1 MKFFL
6 NSLLALF
13 FIACG
18 GGGGGGGGS
27 SSETK
32 LTNSDRKIVTS
43 SVKTTLLE
51 DNFSRY
57 QWHLNDLGSNLS
69 SDGNDYYNRYGHSTV
84 GGNDLGLNT
93 IWTDSKYSYLGYNAG
108 NPIIVQVVDDGV
120 DSNHEDLKDNM
131 HLSSSY
137 NDYTNSYGNPTPNN
151 TKDADHGTQVAGL
164 ISAVGYN
171 NIGVKGVAPSS
182 NLSAY
187 TFESSG
193 GSFSVSSSSLQRA
206 WYTTGNDIAIS
217 NNSWGQCVNKDS
229 VNEAFLELGA
239 QGDSSN
245 VALRNGKGRIYLFA
259 SGNGRT
265 GEDSCPNTSAME
277 SANTNYFQNSQYAIS
292 VAGVANNNQVTS
304 YSTPGSNVLV
314 SGYTGDL
321 ANSLV
326 GMGTTIP
333 TGNNQG
339 TNFDGSVYGNNST
352 WSIDTKG
359 NYTYTFQGTSAAT
372 PVVSGALALVLEACP
387 KLTYRDVKN
396 LIAKTATKVSDTYI
410 TNAAGLSH
418 SNNTGFGLINIK
430 GMIDGCKDSS
440 FTLLGSK
447 STATGSNT
455 VSETITNTTITK
467 NITISQNIKIEWI
480 GLTVSIDSDSLED
493 VQISLVSPNASNA
506 ESILLHEN
514 NALGTSATSYGNT
527 VKGYFNTGF
536 RLSTVAFMDETSNG
550 TWQVK
555 IKASNAT
562 LNKLDLEIVGH

>member
-6 NSLLALF
+6 SSLLVLF
-13 FIACG
+13 FIAC
-18 GGGGGGGGS
+18 GGGGGGS

-32 LTNSDRKIVTS
+32 LTNSDNKIVTS

-51 DNFSRY
+51 DDFSRY

-69 SDGNDYYNRYGHSTV
+69 SDGNDYYNRAGHTTI
-84 GGNDLGLNT
+84 GGNDMGLNT

-137 NDYTNSYGNPTPNN
+137 NDYTNSYGNPTPNDI
-151 TKDADHGTQVAGL
+151 KDADHGTQVAGL

-187 TFESSG
+187 AFKSSG
-193 GSFSVSSSSLQRA
+193 GSFTTSSSSLQRA
-206 WYTTGNDIAIS
+206 WYTGANANNIAIS
-217 NNSWGQCVNKDS
+217 NNSWGSCVNWDVLS
-229 VNEAFLELGA
+229 NNENFLKQGA
-239 QGDSSN
+239 EI
-245 VALRNGKGRIYLFA
+245 LRNKKGRIYLFA

-265 GEDSCPNTSAME
+265 GEKSCPNTSAME

-321 ANSLV
+321 SNSLV

-333 TGNNQG
+333 TGNNQS

-387 KLTYRDVKN
+387 NLTYRDVKN

-430 GMIDGCKDSS
+430 GMIDLCKDSS
-440 FTLLGSK
+440 FALLGSK
-447 STATGSNT
+447 LTTTGSNT
-455 VSETITNTTITK
+455 ISETITNTTITK
-467 NITISQNIKIEWI
+467 NITISQNMKVEWI
-480 GLTVSIDSDSLED
+480 GLTVSINSDSLED
-493 VQISLVSPNASNA
+493 VQISLVSPNAPNV

-514 NALGTSATSYGNT
+514 NALGTSATTYGNT

-536 RLSTVAFMDETSNG
+536 RLSTVAFMDENSNG

-562 LNKLDLEIVGH
+562 LNRLDLEIVGH